1 MHGNV
6 FEWCQDCYGDYPSG
20 STTDP
25 TGAAPGSSR
34 VNRGGGWISNSDGC
48 HSASR
53 YGITPA
59 AWIYYLDFRVL
70 RSSIK

>member
-6 FEWCQDCYGDYPSG
+6 FEWCQDWYGSYPSG

-25 TGAAPGSSR
+25 TGASSGSFR
-34 VNRGGGWISNSDGC
+34 VSRGGGWGNLSGVC
-48 HSASR
+48 RSAYR
-53 YGITPA
+53 DRDTPGYR
-59 AWIYYLDFRVL
+59 IYFLGFRVL